1 MESSARILGT
11 APSRDATGGPG
22 WPGLSVLL
30 RPLYW
35 LVWIDPR
42 RRARK
47 LLQFAEVEA
56 DGGRD
61 LVRAAELT
69 DDPMLRRKLFA
80 HARDEARHAG
90 MFRARGLAVRGELA
104 GTASDRAAAGW
115 LAPGER
121 GLDDLR
127 VDQESDA
134 SLLAFIHLSEAAA
147 ARDFAHY
154 RSVLGR
160 DPATRALFDR
170 ILRDEVSHMRYSLA
184 ELDRVA
190 PGRRLW
196 LLWKARLRRLWK
208 AYLRLATAIAGLMA
222 AILLTGQYFLLL
234 PPFALLARRAAR
246 READG
251 WTERE
256 PVPVPSREVGQR

>member
-1 MESSARILGT
+1 MRWRGEATVSIAQSYDDGKGARP
-11 APSRDATGGPG
+11 PS
-22 WPGLSVLL
+22 LSMLL

-35 LVWIDPR
+35 AVWLDPR

-47 LLQFAEVEA
+47 LLQFAQVEA

-69 DDPMLRRKLFA
+69 GDPLLRRKLFA
-80 HARDEARHAG
+80 HARDEARHAEL
-90 MFRARGLAVRGELA
+90 FRARGLALRA
-104 GTASDRAAAGW
+104 ITADTSADQAVADW

-134 SLLAFIHLSEAAA
+134 SLLAFIHLSEANA

-154 RSVLGR
+154 RSVLGH

-170 ILRDEVSHMRYSLA
+170 ILRDEESHMRYSLA

-190 PGRRLW
+190 PGRRRF

-222 AILLTGQYFLLL
+222 MVILTAQYFVLL

-246 READG
+246 RELAG
-251 WTERE
+251 WTILRSA
-256 PVPVPSREVGQR
+256 PSREVGQR

>member
-1 MESSARILGT
+1 MSSARSYGE
-11 APSRDATGGPG
+11 PQRSGGLN
-22 WPGLSVLL
+22 LSALL
-30 RPLYW
+30 RPFYW
-35 LVWIDPR
+35 AVWLDPR

-47 LLQFAEVEA
+47 LLQFAEVEG

-69 DDPMLRRKLFA
+69 ADPALRRKLFA
-80 HARDEARHAG
+80 HARDEARHAAL
-90 MFRARGLAVRGELA
+90 FRARGLALRAETSGGA
-104 GTASDRAAAGW
+104 GDQGVADW
-115 LAPGER
+115 MAPGER

-134 SLLAFIHLSEAAA
+134 SLLAFIHLSEATA

-154 RSVLGR
+154 RSVLGH

-170 ILRDEVSHMRYSLA
+170 ILRDEESHMRYSLA
-184 ELDRVA
+184 ELGRVA
-190 PGRRLW
+190 PGRRRW

-208 AYLRLATAIAGLMA
+208 AYLRLATAIAGVMA
-222 AILLTGQYFLLL
+222 AIILTAQYFLLL

-246 READG
+246 REAPG
-251 WTERE
+251 WT
-256 PVPVPSREVGQR
+256 VPAPARAKEAGPR

>member
-1 MESSARILGT
+1 MHGRGSM
-11 APSRDATGGPG
+11 
-22 WPGLSVLL
+22 GLSGLL

-35 LVWIDPR
+35 AVWINPR

-47 LLQFAEVEA
+47 LLQFARVEA

-69 DDPMLRRKLFA
+69 RDPALRRKLFA
-80 HARDEARHAG
+80 HARDEVRHAEL
-90 MFRARGLAVRGELA
+90 FRARGLALRSA
-104 GTASDRAAAGW
+104 MTTSSSDPTVTDW

-134 SLLAFIHLSEAAA
+134 SLLAFIHLSEATA

-154 RSVLGR
+154 RSVLGH

-190 PGRRLW
+190 PGRRRW

-208 AYLRLATAIAGLMA
+208 AYLRLATAIAGVMA
-222 AILLTGQYFLLL
+222 AIILTAQYFVLL
-234 PPFALLARRAAR
+234 PPFALIARRAAR
-246 READG
+246 RETPG
-251 WTERE
+251 WTERSSAPPPE
-256 PVPVPSREVGQR
+256 AGQR